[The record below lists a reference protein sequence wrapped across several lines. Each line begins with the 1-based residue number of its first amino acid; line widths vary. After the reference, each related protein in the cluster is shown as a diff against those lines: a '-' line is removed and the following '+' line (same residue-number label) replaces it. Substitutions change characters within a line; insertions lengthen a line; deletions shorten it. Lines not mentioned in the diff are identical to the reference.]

1 MRHNLLA
8 LRQHILLL
16 AFLPGIIVALLM
28 GTMYLGK
35 RYIELDEQLMSEALN
50 ESQRKSTAAAL
61 LMQNSNHQEL
71 QTLLSML
78 LDDSDI
84 RSVSLF
90 DKDGMPMLHAGPS
103 LYQHDELPSLLM
115 PTQQSLQSDEVIQVA
130 SPIISPVTS
139 THYGW
144 MILDYTYAQTHLKL
158 YRSLAFSVV
167 VVAMGLMI
175 ALVMSL
181 KLASNVIRPLDN
193 MARVI
198 SRIRD
203 GFYDTRLPETPN
215 SLLFELESAINEMLD
230 SLQAKHQKMTS
241 HIAQYND
248 ELQETLETIEIQ
260 NVELDLA
267 RKEALEA
274 SRSKSE
280 FLANM
285 SHEIRTPLN
294 GIIGFSSL
302 MQNSDL
308 TPEQHDYI
316 NTIEKSSH
324 GLLTMLNDILDFSRM
339 EAGKLELDPHPTC
352 VRDVVE
358 DVITFL
364 APGAHRKSLE
374 VVHLIYD
381 DVPENII
388 IDSQRLKQ
396 ILTNLISNA
405 IKFTSYGSIAIR
417 VMLDHWEKDDRPSL
431 KISVTDT
438 GIGLTKELHHKLFHA
453 FAQADTSR
461 NRKVGGTGLGLAISK
476 SLVEQM
482 GGEIGLESD
491 LGHGATFWFT
501 FKTKV
506 SHSEEC
512 CDQSI
517 ATTIRG
523 ALGKRRMLFI
533 EPMELTRLSITH
545 LLEKFGA
552 QVTAVSSL
560 SDATTKKN
568 AKKNTA
574 TTFDYILIDLDD
586 IPLNNSLGQLKAS
599 HPEAKII
606 LLTTGTNEK
615 KLPNNETTLLKPI
628 SQQRLY
634 TLFSHKGAQT
644 GSTINEPDKRLNILA
659 VDDNPVNL
667 KLIKSMLEKF
677 GQNLSSAENGYKA
690 IELCKKSQ
698 FDIIFMDVQMPEID
712 GLEVTRRIRSN
723 IPGNQRTPII
733 AVTAHALPEEKKAL
747 LQNGF
752 DDYLSKPVNEKHIVS
767 MLNQWAQA
775 GNKTVVKK
783 QPPEPANH
791 PEKNNSNAPVDM
803 DLAVQLAAGNSDL
816 ALEML
821 SMMKDGLDDDLKT
834 LQQSWQNNDC
844 PAMLERVHRLHGAC
858 RYCGV
863 PELEKICNRL
873 ETRLKKTGN
882 LSDPDIADDYQKL
895 LLSIIKL
902 KEWDPKNEPTND
914 QQFPLK

>member
-1 MRHNLLA
+1 MRQNLLA

-35 RYIELDEQLMSEALN
+35 RYVELDEQLMSEALN

-61 LMQNSNHQEL
+61 LIQNSNNQEL

-84 RSVSLF
+84 RSVSLL
-90 DKDGMPMLHAGPS
+90 DQEGIKIIHAGPS
-103 LYQHDELPSLLM
+103 LYQHSDLPSLLK
-115 PTQQSLQSDEVIQVA
+115 TKQQFLQSNDIIQVA
-130 SPIISPVTS
+130 SPVISPVTS
-139 THYGW
+139 NHYGW
-144 MILDYTYAQTHLKL
+144 MVIDYTYAQTHLKL
-158 YRSLAFSVV
+158 YRSLAFSIV

-193 MARVI
+193 MARVVG
-198 SRIRD
+198 RIRD
-203 GFYDTRLPETPN
+203 GFYDTRLPDTPK

-308 TPEQHDYI
+308 TAEQHDYI

-339 EAGKLELDPHPTC
+339 EAGKLELDPHPAC
-352 VRDVVE
+352 IRDVVE
-358 DVITFL
+358 DVMTFL

-381 DVPENII
+381 DVPESII

-396 ILTNLISNA
+396 ILTNLVSNA

-417 VMLDHWEKDDRPSL
+417 VMLDHWEKDDRPTL

-461 NRKVGGTGLGLAISK
+461 SRKVGGTGLGLAISK

-491 LGHGATFWFT
+491 LGQGATFWFT
-501 FKTKV
+501 FKTHV
-506 SHSEEC
+506 NPQDEC
-512 CDQSI
+512 CDQSV
-517 ATTIRG
+517 TVVLKT
-523 ALGKRRMLFI
+523 ALHNKDVLFI
-533 EPMELTRLSITH
+533 EPLELTRLSITH

-552 QVTAVSSL
+552 RVSAL
-560 SDATTKKN
+560 SSMAPVFSEKYTSRH
-568 AKKNTA
+568 
-574 TTFDYILIDLDD
+574 FDYVLIDLDD
-586 IPLNNSLGQLKAS
+586 IPFDSSLEQLDSAF
-599 HPEAKII
+599 PDANII
-606 LLTTGTNEK
+606 LLTTGTNDK
-615 KLPNNETTLLKPI
+615 KLPANHTTLLKPI
-628 SQQRLY
+628 SQQRLH
-634 TLFSHKGAQT
+634 TLFSHSSHGIREIYDPAK
-644 GSTINEPDKRLNILA
+644 PLNILA
-659 VDDNPVNL
+659 VDDNPINL
-667 KLIKSMLEKF
+667 KLIKSILEKF
-677 GQNLSSAENGYKA
+677 GQNLSTAKDGFEA
-690 IELCKKSQ
+690 LDLCRQSP
-698 FDIIFMDVQMPEID
+698 FDIIFMDVQMPELD
-712 GLEVTRRIRSN
+712 GLEVTRRIRSD
-723 IPGNQRTPII
+723 IPGNLRTPII

-767 MLNQWAQA
+767 MLHQWAKISDSPVEKIEEA
-775 GNKTVVKK
+775 KDTSLTTNR
-783 QPPEPANH
+783 PMEPNRTH
-791 PEKNNSNAPVDM
+791 DPVDIN
-803 DLAVQLAAGNSDL
+803 LAIQLAAGNHEL
-816 ALEML
+816 AIEML
-821 SMMKDGLDDDLKT
+821 TMMKQGLDDDLKV
-834 LQQSWQNNDC
+834 LQESWQSNDC
-844 PAMLERVHRLHGAC
+844 LAMLERVHRLHGAC

-863 PELEKICNRL
+863 PELEQICDRL
-873 ETRLKKTGN
+873 ETRLKTTQNLRDPKT
-882 LSDPDIADDYQKL
+882 AKDYQKL
-895 LLSIIKL
+895 LHSIIRL
-902 KEWDPKNEPTND
+902 KEWEIENMVIITPV
-914 QQFPLK
+914 